1 MPTMNR
7 KIRFMRR
14 SGIAPWF
21 SIICVAALC
30 SACAAVAVGNAA
42 VSVGSAVVTTGA
54 VVVTTGVKATGAV
67 VNAVLP

>member
-1 MPTMNR
+1 
-7 KIRFMRR
+7 MRR
-14 SGIAPWF
+14 SGTAPWF
-21 SIICVAALC
+21 FIICVAALC
-30 SACAAVAVGNAA
+30 SGCAAVAVGSAA